1 MTGRFT
7 EITDLTDDDN
17 FVYDHLENRK
27 LTYDEVIDLLN
38 QQDMKLRLKH
48 FDELFGK
55 VEVIKV
61 VE

>member
-1 MTGRFT
+1 MRGRFT

-48 FDELFGK
+48 FDEIFGK